1 MAELTMRAKAWYGDE
16 TVALPIPDTWNV
28 ATSRPAHTTPMT
40 SAEMG
45 GAIDDPVGSAPLR
58 EVAAN
63 AGSAVIIVEDM
74 TRPTPTSRIISLLLE
89 RLHAS
94 GLDEDSIR
102 FVMALG
108 CHRQMPREEMA
119 KKLGRDVVGRY
130 ETLNHDLDGRFE
142 YCGRSSRGTPIYIP
156 EAVMGADLKLII
168 GTTYPR
174 GGTGFG
180 GGAKCLVPGVAGQ
193 ATIETYHKLPGGEP
207 LSTDSEMRQDIEEI
221 ARRVGIDF
229 IVNAVLNGDREIVG
243 LFCGDLVEAHRAA
256 ADHVKQVSL
265 FPTLPDADV
274 VISSAYPFDTNMRY
288 TWRGT
293 WPFSH
298 HRDALKI
305 LVDYAT
311 EGAGYHQLFKG
322 GGLPFAVRS
331 GGEPSWRL
339 YSPIIGPKEAYEVH
353 PECELHTE
361 WSSLVEL
368 VGSVAGTSPKVAFY
382 PDAGMGWSV

>member
-1 MAELTMRAKAWYGDE
+1 MAELTMRVKAWYGDE
-16 TVALPIPDTWNV
+16 IISLPIPDGWNV
-28 ATSRPAHTTPMT
+28 ETSRLPHTTPMAS
-40 SAEMG
+40 SAMG
-45 GAIDDPVGSAPLR
+45 GAIDGPFGSASLTAL
-58 EVAAN
+58 AAD
-63 AGSAVIIVEDM
+63 AGSAAIIVEDM
-74 TRPTPTSRIISLLLE
+74 TRPTPTGKIVPLLLD

-102 FVMALG
+102 FVLALG

-119 KKLGRDVVGRY
+119 KKLGRDIVGRY
-130 ETLNHDLDGRFE
+130 EVLNHDLDGRFE
-142 YCGRSSRGTPIYIP
+142 YCGRSTRGTPIYIP

-174 GGTGFG
+174 SGTGFG

-193 ATIETYHKLPGGEP
+193 ATIETYHKLPGGET

-243 LFCGDLVEAHRAA
+243 LFCGDIVDAHRAA

-265 FPTLPDADV
+265 FPTVPNADV
-274 VISSAYPFDTNMRY
+274 VISNAYPFDTNMRY

-293 WPFSH
+293 WPFAH
-298 HRDALKI
+298 HLDALKV
-305 LVDYAT
+305 LVDFAT
-311 EGAGYHQLFKG
+311 EGAGYHQLFKAG
-322 GGLPFAVRS
+322 GRPFATRS
-331 GGEPSWRL
+331 EGEPSWRL

-353 PECELHTE
+353 PNCELYTE
-361 WSSLVEL
+361 WEKLVEL
-368 VGSVAGTSPKVAFY
+368 VEGRAGPSPTVAFY
-382 PDAGMGWSV
+382 PHAGMGWAT

>member
-1 MAELTMRAKAWYGDE
+1 MAELTMRVKAWYGDE
-16 TVALPIPDTWNV
+16 VVSLPIPDTWNV
-28 ATSRPAHTTPMT
+28 RTSRLPDTRALD
-40 SAEMG
+40 AEALA
-45 GAIDDPVGSAPLR
+45 GAADTPVGSPTLV
-58 EVAAN
+58 EVAAG
-63 AGSAVIIVEDM
+63 ARSAAIIVEDM
-74 TRPTPTSRIISLLLE
+74 TRPTPVAQIVPALLE
-89 RLHAS
+89 RLHAA

-102 FVMALG
+102 FVLALG
-108 CHRQMPREEMA
+108 CHRQAPREELV
-119 KKLGRDVVGRY
+119 KKLGADIVGRY
-130 ETLNHDLDGRFE
+130 EVLNHDLDGRFE
-142 YCGRSSRGTPIYIP
+142 YCGRSTRGTPIYIN

-193 ATIETYHKLPGGEP
+193 ATIETYHKLPGGET

-243 LFCGDLVEAHRAA
+243 LFCGDLVDAHRAA
-256 ADHVKQVSL
+256 ADYVTQVGL
-265 FPTLPDADV
+265 FPAVPEADV
-274 VISSAYPFDTNMRY
+274 VISNTYPFDTNMRY

-331 GGEPSWRL
+331 EGEPSWRL
-339 YSPIIGPKEAYEVH
+339 FSPIIGPKEAYEVH
-353 PECELHTE
+353 PNCELFTRWE
-361 WSSLVEL
+361 ELVALVERE
-368 VGSVAGTSPKVAFY
+368 AGPAPTVAFY
-382 PDAGMGWSV
+382 PHAGMGWIA